1 MNGLAVILAQGIP
14 LAPPLQVRLI
24 ALVVVE
30 LILLTTAVLLYV
42 LWVRLKREPLD
53 EWWKRRMRARFSPRT
68 RALMEE
74 EERERLAADYT
85 GGASPTTKGPPG
97 SEGGADD

>member
-24 ALVVVE
+24 TLVVVE
-30 LILLTTAVLLYV
+30 LVLLATAVLLYV
-42 LWVRLKREPLD
+42 LWVRLTREPLD
-53 EWWKRRMRARFSPRT
+53 QWWERRKHAGFSPRT

-74 EERERLAADYT
+74 EERERLAAEAAETRAT
-85 GGASPTTKGPPG
+85 GAPPPG
-97 SEGGADD
+97 